1 MPRLGSIVPKSL
13 SREFKPSLGV
23 IMHECLHLHIHI
35 PVLSSKYIQMLD
47 LNKGLKLPQTNSRVH
62 HNILQLGSD
71 RKRAI
76 IPNGQ
81 FQEGE
86 KSRQKTA
93 VRWIYNENNN
103 IRVLWKWRNKEKKLG
118 DVDDDRETWREWNTV
133 FLFPHHI
140 FTPLVYTKSKW
151 PSGLRVLYWS
161 ASFSDLPSQRIW
173 QAVFLFDS
181 WEETNIVLSF
191 PRPWISFIFPYENDR
206 QTSDHQSRL
215 FHVSFTLL
223 NLNSF

>member
-13 SREFKPSLGV
+13 PREFKPSLGV
-23 IMHECLHLHIHI
+23 IMHECLHLHTHI

-62 HNILQLGSD
+62 HNILQLRSD

-86 KSRQKTA
+86 KKVVKKLQSDELKMKITTFEFSG
-93 VRWIYNENNN
+93 NEET
-103 IRVLWKWRNKEKKLG
+103 RKKKLG

-133 FLFPHHI
+133 FLFPRHI
-140 FTPLVYTKSKW
+140 FTPLVYTK
-151 PSGLRVLYWS
+151 
-161 ASFSDLPSQRIW
+161 
-173 QAVFLFDS
+173 
-181 WEETNIVLSF
+181 
-191 PRPWISFIFPYENDR
+191 
-206 QTSDHQSRL
+206 
-215 FHVSFTLL
+215 
-223 NLNSF
+223 

>member
-13 SREFKPSLGV
+13 PREFKPSLGV

-103 IRVLWKWRNKEKKLG
+103 IRVLWKWRNKEKKT
-118 DVDDDRETWREWNTV
+118 RWRWWWPWNVTGV
-133 FLFPHHI
+133 K
-140 FTPLVYTKSKW
+140 Y
-151 PSGLRVLYWS
+151 
-161 ASFSDLPSQRIW
+161 SFSFPPSHLYTARLYKVKMTKRVTGSILVGIFFRSSITTNMASGFSLW
-173 QAVFLFDS
+173 LF
-181 WEETNIVLSF
+181 EKK
-191 PRPWISFIFPYENDR
+191 
-206 QTSDHQSRL
+206 QTSFSVFRDL
-215 FHVSFTLL
+215 E
-223 NLNSF
+223 

>member
-13 SREFKPSLGV
+13 PREFKPSLGV

-161 ASFSDLPSQRIW
+161 ASFLDLPSQRIW

-181 WEETNIVLSF
+181 LRRNKHRSQFSE
-191 PRPWISFIFPYENDR
+191 
-206 QTSDHQSRL
+206 TSDHQSRL